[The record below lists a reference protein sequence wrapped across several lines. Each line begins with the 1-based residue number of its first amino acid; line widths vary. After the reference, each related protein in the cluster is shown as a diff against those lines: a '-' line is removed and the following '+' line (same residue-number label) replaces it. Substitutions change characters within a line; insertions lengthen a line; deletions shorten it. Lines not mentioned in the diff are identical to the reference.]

1 MRIKV
6 QEKGG
11 CDLLRGRVL
20 GSVFYEPSTR
30 TSCSF
35 QSAMQRLG
43 GTVID
48 LKKETSSLVKG
59 ESIEGALHL
68 IVFIYQFITNILYR
82 YNPNAVWIL

>member
-6 QEKGG
+6 QKRGG

-48 LKKETSSLVKG
+48 LRKETSSQVKG
-59 ESIEGALHL
+59 ESIEGKLHL
-68 IVFIYQFITNILYR
+68 FLFIYKFIRILCR
-82 YNPNAVWIL
+82 YNSNVVWVL